1 MRSRHLRSR
10 LGPDR
15 RLPVRRRCLARVA
28 FEEAAEIRRVAEP
41 QVKRQLRHRCLHVN
55 QQAAGF
61 AHQAGV
67 DDMLGAVPGFGPHQA
82 VEPLGRQ
89 PQLVGVAGNRPVLGV
104 VLFHQHQPARVQRMP
119 PLDAR
124 RAVAARAPLGQVPQ
138 YAADMLALL
147 AQLHANSPITRL
159 DWVGTSMGG
168 LIGMAVAGT
177 PDLALPVPI
186 RRLLLNDVGPRLEWS
201 ALQRIGTYVGQSPR
215 FASVEEGAAWLRVQ
229 SADFGPHTDAQ
240 WLALS
245 EPMLR
250 PGPEGGF
257 VLHYDPKIAVP
268 MQGMTQ
274 EQVVQGEALLW
285 NLYDAITAQTLVL
298 RGAKSDLLTAQTV
311 QEMAQRG
318 PKAHSVTLECV
329 GHAPTLVQPEQ
340 VALVKEF
347 LFR

>member
-1 MRSRHLRSR
+1 MFSTMIESR
-10 LGPDR
+10 LNY
-15 RLPVRRRCLARVA
+15 VMC
-28 FEEAAEIRRVAEP
+28 
-41 QVKRQLRHRCLHVN
+41 
-55 QQAAGF
+55 
-61 AHQAGV
+61 
-67 DDMLGAVPGFGPHQA
+67 PG
-82 VEPLGRQ
+82 
-89 PQLVGVAGNRPVLGV
+89 
-104 VLFHQHQPARVQRMP
+104 
-119 PLDAR
+119 
-124 RAVAARAPLGQVPQ
+124 AARAAPGGEDGVTQHRVGYWEWNQTGQVGHPHVIVCVHGLTRQGRDFDVLAQALSHHARVICPDIAGRGQSDWLADPMAYGVPQ
-138 YAADMLALL
+138 YAFDMLVLL
-147 AQLHANSPITRL
+147 TQVHAQYPIAQL

-229 SADFGPHTDAQ
+229 SGDFGPHTDAQ

-318 PKAHSVTLECV
+318 PKAHSVTLEGV

>member
-1 MRSRHLRSR
+1 MPRGMFSTMIESR
-10 LGPDR
+10 LNYVMCPGA
-15 RLPVRRRCLARVA
+15 AR
-28 FEEAAEIRRVAEP
+28 
-41 QVKRQLRHRCLHVN
+41 
-55 QQAAGF
+55 
-61 AHQAGV
+61 
-67 DDMLGAVPGFGPHQA
+67 AVPGGEDGVTQHRVGYWEWNQTGQVGHPHVIVCVHGLTRQGRDFDVLAQA
-82 VEPLGRQ
+82 LS
-89 PQLVGVAGNRPVLGV
+89 
-104 VLFHQHQPARVQRMP
+104 HHARVICPDIAGR
-119 PLDAR
+119 
-124 RAVAARAPLGQVPQ
+124 GQSDWLADPMAYGVPQ
-138 YAADMLALL
+138 YAFDMLVLL
-147 AQLHANSPITRL
+147 TQVHAQYPIAQL

-201 ALQRIGTYVGQSPR
+201 ALQRIGTYVGESPR

-318 PKAHSVTLECV
+318 PKAHSVTLEGV

>member
-1 MRSRHLRSR
+1 MFSTMIESR
-10 LGPDR
+10 LNYVMCPGA
-15 RLPVRRRCLARVA
+15 AR
-28 FEEAAEIRRVAEP
+28 
-41 QVKRQLRHRCLHVN
+41 
-55 QQAAGF
+55 
-61 AHQAGV
+61 
-67 DDMLGAVPGFGPHQA
+67 AVPGGEDGVTQHRVGYWEWNQTGQVDHPHVIVCVHGLTRQGRDFDVLAQA
-82 VEPLGRQ
+82 LS
-89 PQLVGVAGNRPVLGV
+89 
-104 VLFHQHQPARVQRMP
+104 HHARVICPDIAGR
-119 PLDAR
+119 
-124 RAVAARAPLGQVPQ
+124 GQSDWLADPMAYGVPQ
-138 YAADMLALL
+138 YAFDMLVLL
-147 AQLHANSPITRL
+147 TQVHAQYPIAQL

-201 ALQRIGTYVGQSPR
+201 ALQRIGTYVGESPR

-274 EQVVQGEALLW
+274 EQVAQGEALLW

-318 PKAHSVTLECV
+318 PKAHSVTLEGV

>member
-1 MRSRHLRSR
+1 MFSTMIESR
-10 LGPDR
+10 LNYVMCPGA
-15 RLPVRRRCLARVA
+15 AR
-28 FEEAAEIRRVAEP
+28 
-41 QVKRQLRHRCLHVN
+41 
-55 QQAAGF
+55 
-61 AHQAGV
+61 
-67 DDMLGAVPGFGPHQA
+67 AVPGGEDGVNQHRVGYWEWNQTGQVDHPHVIVCVHGLTRQGRDFDVLAQA
-82 VEPLGRQ
+82 LS
-89 PQLVGVAGNRPVLGV
+89 
-104 VLFHQHQPARVQRMP
+104 HHARVICPDIAGR
-119 PLDAR
+119 
-124 RAVAARAPLGQVPQ
+124 GQSDWLADPMAYGVPQ
-138 YAADMLALL
+138 YAFDMLVLL
-147 AQLHANSPITRL
+147 TQVHAQYPIAQL

-201 ALQRIGTYVGQSPR
+201 ALQRIGTYVGESPR

-274 EQVVQGEALLW
+274 EQVAQGEALLW

>member
-1 MRSRHLRSR
+1 MPHGMFSTMIESR
-10 LGPDR
+10 LNYVMCPGA
-15 RLPVRRRCLARVA
+15 AR
-28 FEEAAEIRRVAEP
+28 
-41 QVKRQLRHRCLHVN
+41 
-55 QQAAGF
+55 
-61 AHQAGV
+61 
-67 DDMLGAVPGFGPHQA
+67 AVPGGEDGVTQHRVGYWEWNQTGQVDHPHVIVCVHGLTRQGRDFDVLAQA
-82 VEPLGRQ
+82 LS
-89 PQLVGVAGNRPVLGV
+89 
-104 VLFHQHQPARVQRMP
+104 HHARVICPDIAGR
-119 PLDAR
+119 
-124 RAVAARAPLGQVPQ
+124 GQSDWLADPMAYGVPQ
-138 YAADMLALL
+138 YAFDMLVLL
-147 AQLHANSPITRL
+147 TQVHAQYPIAQL

-274 EQVVQGEALLW
+274 EQVAQGEALLW

-298 RGAKSDLLTAQTV
+298 RGAKSDLLTAKTV

-318 PKAHSVTLECV
+318 PKAHSATLEGV

>member
-1 MRSRHLRSR
+1 MPRGMFSTMIESR
-10 LGPDR
+10 LNYVMCPGA
-15 RLPVRRRCLARVA
+15 AR
-28 FEEAAEIRRVAEP
+28 
-41 QVKRQLRHRCLHVN
+41 
-55 QQAAGF
+55 
-61 AHQAGV
+61 
-67 DDMLGAVPGFGPHQA
+67 AVPGGEDGVNQHRVGYWEWNQTGQVDHPHVIVCVHGLTRQGRDFDVLAQA
-82 VEPLGRQ
+82 LS
-89 PQLVGVAGNRPVLGV
+89 
-104 VLFHQHQPARVQRMP
+104 HHARVICPDIAGR
-119 PLDAR
+119 
-124 RAVAARAPLGQVPQ
+124 GQSDWLADPMAYGVPQ
-138 YAADMLALL
+138 YAFDMLVLL
-147 AQLHANSPITRL
+147 TQVHAQYPIAQL

-318 PKAHSVTLECV
+318 PKAHSVTLEGV

>member
-1 MRSRHLRSR
+1 MFSTMIESR
-10 LGPDR
+10 LNYVMCPGA
-15 RLPVRRRCLARVA
+15 AR
-28 FEEAAEIRRVAEP
+28 
-41 QVKRQLRHRCLHVN
+41 
-55 QQAAGF
+55 
-61 AHQAGV
+61 
-67 DDMLGAVPGFGPHQA
+67 AVPGGEDGVNQHRVGYWEWNQTGQVDHPHVIVCVHGLTRQGRDFDVLAQA
-82 VEPLGRQ
+82 LS
-89 PQLVGVAGNRPVLGV
+89 
-104 VLFHQHQPARVQRMP
+104 HHARVICPDIAGR
-119 PLDAR
+119 
-124 RAVAARAPLGQVPQ
+124 GQSDWLADPMAYGVPQ
-138 YAADMLALL
+138 YAFDMLVLL
-147 AQLHANSPITRL
+147 TQVHAQYPIAQL

-201 ALQRIGTYVGQSPR
+201 ALQRIGTYVGESPR

-274 EQVVQGEALLW
+274 EQVAQGEALLW

-318 PKAHSVTLECV
+318 PKAHSVTLEGV

>member
-1 MRSRHLRSR
+1 MFYTMIESR
-10 LGPDR
+10 LNYVMCPGA
-15 RLPVRRRCLARVA
+15 AR
-28 FEEAAEIRRVAEP
+28 
-41 QVKRQLRHRCLHVN
+41 
-55 QQAAGF
+55 
-61 AHQAGV
+61 
-67 DDMLGAVPGFGPHQA
+67 AVPGGEDGVTQHRVGYWEWNQTGQVDHPHVIVCVHGLTRQGRDFDVLAQA
-82 VEPLGRQ
+82 LS
-89 PQLVGVAGNRPVLGV
+89 
-104 VLFHQHQPARVQRMP
+104 HHARVICPDIAGR
-119 PLDAR
+119 
-124 RAVAARAPLGQVPQ
+124 GQSDWLADPMAYGVPQ
-138 YAADMLALL
+138 YAFDMLVLL
-147 AQLHANSPITRL
+147 TQVHAQYPIAQL

-318 PKAHSVTLECV
+318 PKAHSVTLEGV

>member
-1 MRSRHLRSR
+1 MPRGMFSTMIESR
-10 LGPDR
+10 LNYVMCPGA
-15 RLPVRRRCLARVA
+15 AR
-28 FEEAAEIRRVAEP
+28 
-41 QVKRQLRHRCLHVN
+41 
-55 QQAAGF
+55 
-61 AHQAGV
+61 
-67 DDMLGAVPGFGPHQA
+67 AVPGGEDGVTQHRVGYWEWNQTGQVDHPHVIVCVHGLTRQGRDFDVLAQA
-82 VEPLGRQ
+82 LS
-89 PQLVGVAGNRPVLGV
+89 
-104 VLFHQHQPARVQRMP
+104 HHARVICPDIAGR
-119 PLDAR
+119 
-124 RAVAARAPLGQVPQ
+124 GQSDWLADPMAYGVPQ
-138 YAADMLALL
+138 YAFDMLVLL
-147 AQLHANSPITRL
+147 TQVHAQYPIAQL

-318 PKAHSVTLECV
+318 PKAHSVMLEGV

>member
-1 MRSRHLRSR
+1 MPHGMFSTMIESR
-10 LGPDR
+10 LNYVMCPGA
-15 RLPVRRRCLARVA
+15 AR
-28 FEEAAEIRRVAEP
+28 
-41 QVKRQLRHRCLHVN
+41 
-55 QQAAGF
+55 
-61 AHQAGV
+61 
-67 DDMLGAVPGFGPHQA
+67 AVPGGEDGVNQHRVGYWEWNQTGQVDHPHVIVCVHGLTRQGRDFDVLAQA
-82 VEPLGRQ
+82 LS
-89 PQLVGVAGNRPVLGV
+89 
-104 VLFHQHQPARVQRMP
+104 HHARVICPDIAGR
-119 PLDAR
+119 
-124 RAVAARAPLGQVPQ
+124 GQSDWLADPMAYGVPQ
-138 YAADMLALL
+138 YAFDMLVLL
-147 AQLHANSPITRL
+147 TQVHAQYPIAQL

-318 PKAHSVTLECV
+318 PKAHSVTLEGV

>member
-1 MRSRHLRSR
+1 MFSTMIESR
-10 LGPDR
+10 LNYVMCPGA
-15 RLPVRRRCLARVA
+15 AR
-28 FEEAAEIRRVAEP
+28 
-41 QVKRQLRHRCLHVN
+41 
-55 QQAAGF
+55 
-61 AHQAGV
+61 
-67 DDMLGAVPGFGPHQA
+67 AVPGGEDGVTQHRVGYWEWNQTGQVDHPHVIVCVHGLTRQGRDFDVLAQA
-82 VEPLGRQ
+82 LS
-89 PQLVGVAGNRPVLGV
+89 
-104 VLFHQHQPARVQRMP
+104 HHARVICPDIAGR
-119 PLDAR
+119 
-124 RAVAARAPLGQVPQ
+124 GQSDWLADPMAYGVPQ
-138 YAADMLALL
+138 YAFDMLVLL
-147 AQLHANSPITRL
+147 TQVHAQYPIAQL

-201 ALQRIGTYVGQSPR
+201 ALQRIGTYVGESPR

-318 PKAHSVTLECV
+318 PKAHSVTLEGV

>member
-1 MRSRHLRSR
+1 MPRGMFSTMIESR
-10 LGPDR
+10 LNYVMCPGA
-15 RLPVRRRCLARVA
+15 AR
-28 FEEAAEIRRVAEP
+28 
-41 QVKRQLRHRCLHVN
+41 
-55 QQAAGF
+55 
-61 AHQAGV
+61 
-67 DDMLGAVPGFGPHQA
+67 AVPGGEDGVTQHRVGYWEWNQTGQVGHPHVIVCVHGLTRQGRDFDVLAQA
-82 VEPLGRQ
+82 LS
-89 PQLVGVAGNRPVLGV
+89 
-104 VLFHQHQPARVQRMP
+104 HHARVICPDIAGR
-119 PLDAR
+119 
-124 RAVAARAPLGQVPQ
+124 GQSDWLADPMAYGVPQ
-138 YAADMLALL
+138 YAFDMLVLL
-147 AQLHANSPITRL
+147 TQVHAQYPIAQL

-201 ALQRIGTYVGQSPR
+201 ALQRIGTYVGESPR

-318 PKAHSVTLECV
+318 PKAHSVTLEGV
-329 GHAPTLVQPEQ
+329 GHAP
-340 VALVKEF
+340 ARRSNAAF
-347 LFR
+347 S

>member
-1 MRSRHLRSR
+1 MIESR
-10 LGPDR
+10 LNYVMCPGA
-15 RLPVRRRCLARVA
+15 AR
-28 FEEAAEIRRVAEP
+28 
-41 QVKRQLRHRCLHVN
+41 
-55 QQAAGF
+55 
-61 AHQAGV
+61 
-67 DDMLGAVPGFGPHQA
+67 AVPGGEDGVTQHRVGYWEWNQTGQVDHPHVIVCVHGLTRQGRDFDVLAQA
-82 VEPLGRQ
+82 LS
-89 PQLVGVAGNRPVLGV
+89 
-104 VLFHQHQPARVQRMP
+104 HHARVICPDIAGR
-119 PLDAR
+119 
-124 RAVAARAPLGQVPQ
+124 GQSDWLADPMAYGVPQ
-138 YAADMLALL
+138 YAFDMLVLL
-147 AQLHANSPITRL
+147 TQVHAQYPIAQL

-201 ALQRIGTYVGQSPR
+201 ALQRIGMYVGQSPR

-318 PKAHSVTLECV
+318 PKAHSVTLEGV

>member
-1 MRSRHLRSR
+1 MPRGMFSTMIESR
-10 LGPDR
+10 LNYVMCPGA
-15 RLPVRRRCLARVA
+15 AR
-28 FEEAAEIRRVAEP
+28 
-41 QVKRQLRHRCLHVN
+41 
-55 QQAAGF
+55 
-61 AHQAGV
+61 
-67 DDMLGAVPGFGPHQA
+67 AVPGGEDGVNQHRVGYWEWNQTGQVDHPHVIVCVHGLTRQGRDFDVLAQA
-82 VEPLGRQ
+82 LS
-89 PQLVGVAGNRPVLGV
+89 
-104 VLFHQHQPARVQRMP
+104 HHARVICPDIAGR
-119 PLDAR
+119 
-124 RAVAARAPLGQVPQ
+124 GQSDWLADPMAYGVPQ
-138 YAADMLALL
+138 YAFDMLVLL
-147 AQLHANSPITRL
+147 TQVHAQYPIAQL

-318 PKAHSVTLECV
+318 PKAYSVTLEGV

>member
-1 MRSRHLRSR
+1 MFSTMIESR
-10 LGPDR
+10 LNYVMCPGA
-15 RLPVRRRCLARVA
+15 AR
-28 FEEAAEIRRVAEP
+28 
-41 QVKRQLRHRCLHVN
+41 
-55 QQAAGF
+55 
-61 AHQAGV
+61 
-67 DDMLGAVPGFGPHQA
+67 AVPGGEDGVTQHRVGYWEWNQTGQVDHPHVIVCVHGLTRQGRDFDVLAQA
-82 VEPLGRQ
+82 LS
-89 PQLVGVAGNRPVLGV
+89 
-104 VLFHQHQPARVQRMP
+104 HHARVICPDIAGR
-119 PLDAR
+119 
-124 RAVAARAPLGQVPQ
+124 GQSDWLADPMAYGVPQ
-138 YAADMLALL
+138 YAFDMLVLL
-147 AQLHANSPITRL
+147 TQVHAQYPIAQL

-201 ALQRIGTYVGQSPR
+201 ALQRIGTYVGESPR

-257 VLHYDPKIAVP
+257 VLHYDPKIVVP

-318 PKAHSVTLECV
+318 PKAHSVTLEGV

>member
-1 MRSRHLRSR
+1 MPRGMFSTMIESR
-10 LGPDR
+10 LNYVMCPGA
-15 RLPVRRRCLARVA
+15 AR
-28 FEEAAEIRRVAEP
+28 
-41 QVKRQLRHRCLHVN
+41 
-55 QQAAGF
+55 
-61 AHQAGV
+61 
-67 DDMLGAVPGFGPHQA
+67 AVPGGEDGVNQHRVGYWEWNQTGQLDHPHVIVCVHGLTRQGRDFDVLAQA
-82 VEPLGRQ
+82 LS
-89 PQLVGVAGNRPVLGV
+89 
-104 VLFHQHQPARVQRMP
+104 HHARVICPDIAGR
-119 PLDAR
+119 
-124 RAVAARAPLGQVPQ
+124 GQSDWLADPMAYGVPQ
-138 YAADMLALL
+138 YAFDMLVLL
-147 AQLHANSPITRL
+147 TQVHAQYPIAQL

-201 ALQRIGTYVGQSPR
+201 ALQRIGTYVGESPR

-318 PKAHSVTLECV
+318 PKAHSATLEGV

>member
-1 MRSRHLRSR
+1 MIESR
-10 LGPDR
+10 LNYVMCPGA
-15 RLPVRRRCLARVA
+15 AR
-28 FEEAAEIRRVAEP
+28 
-41 QVKRQLRHRCLHVN
+41 
-55 QQAAGF
+55 
-61 AHQAGV
+61 
-67 DDMLGAVPGFGPHQA
+67 AVPGGEDGVTQHRVGYWEWNQTGQVDHPHVIVCVHGLTRQGRDFDVLAQA
-82 VEPLGRQ
+82 LS
-89 PQLVGVAGNRPVLGV
+89 
-104 VLFHQHQPARVQRMP
+104 HHARVICPDIAGR
-119 PLDAR
+119 
-124 RAVAARAPLGQVPQ
+124 GQSDWLADPMAYGVPQ
-138 YAADMLALL
+138 YAFDMLVLL
-147 AQLHANSPITRL
+147 TQVHAQYPIAQL

-318 PKAHSVTLECV
+318 PKAHSVTLEGV

>member
-1 MRSRHLRSR
+1 MPHGMFSTMIESR
-10 LGPDR
+10 LNYVMCPGA
-15 RLPVRRRCLARVA
+15 AR
-28 FEEAAEIRRVAEP
+28 
-41 QVKRQLRHRCLHVN
+41 
-55 QQAAGF
+55 
-61 AHQAGV
+61 
-67 DDMLGAVPGFGPHQA
+67 AVPGGEDGVTQHRVGYWEWNQTGQVDHPHVIVCVHGLTRQGRDFDVLAQA
-82 VEPLGRQ
+82 LS
-89 PQLVGVAGNRPVLGV
+89 
-104 VLFHQHQPARVQRMP
+104 HHARVICPDIAGR
-119 PLDAR
+119 
-124 RAVAARAPLGQVPQ
+124 GQSDWLADPMAYGVPQ
-138 YAADMLALL
+138 YAFDMLVLL
-147 AQLHANSPITRL
+147 TQVHAQYPIAQL

-229 SADFGPHTDAQ
+229 SADFGTHTDAQ

-318 PKAHSVTLECV
+318 PKAHSVTLEGV

-347 LFR
+347 LFN

>member
-1 MRSRHLRSR
+1 MPRGMFSTMIESR
-10 LGPDR
+10 LNYVMCPGA
-15 RLPVRRRCLARVA
+15 AR
-28 FEEAAEIRRVAEP
+28 
-41 QVKRQLRHRCLHVN
+41 
-55 QQAAGF
+55 
-61 AHQAGV
+61 
-67 DDMLGAVPGFGPHQA
+67 AVPGGEDGVNQHRVGYWEWNQTGQVDHPHVIVCVHGLTRQGRDFDVLAQA
-82 VEPLGRQ
+82 LS
-89 PQLVGVAGNRPVLGV
+89 
-104 VLFHQHQPARVQRMP
+104 HHARVICPDIAGR
-119 PLDAR
+119 
-124 RAVAARAPLGQVPQ
+124 GQSDWLADPMAYGVPQ
-138 YAADMLALL
+138 YAFDMLVLL
-147 AQLHANSPITRL
+147 TQVHAQYPIAQL

-274 EQVVQGEALLW
+274 EQVAQGEALLW

-318 PKAHSVTLECV
+318 PKAHSATLEGV

>member
-1 MRSRHLRSR
+1 MFSTMIESR
-10 LGPDR
+10 LNYVMCPGA
-15 RLPVRRRCLARVA
+15 AR
-28 FEEAAEIRRVAEP
+28 
-41 QVKRQLRHRCLHVN
+41 
-55 QQAAGF
+55 
-61 AHQAGV
+61 
-67 DDMLGAVPGFGPHQA
+67 AVPGGEDGVTQHRVGYWEWNQTGQVDHPHVIVCVHGLTRQGRDFDVLAQA
-82 VEPLGRQ
+82 LS
-89 PQLVGVAGNRPVLGV
+89 
-104 VLFHQHQPARVQRMP
+104 HHARVICPDIAGR
-119 PLDAR
+119 
-124 RAVAARAPLGQVPQ
+124 GQSDWLADPMAYGVPQ
-138 YAADMLALL
+138 YAFDMLVLL
-147 AQLHANSPITRL
+147 TQVHAQYPIAQL

-201 ALQRIGTYVGQSPR
+201 ALQRIGTYVGESPR

-285 NLYDAITAQTLVL
+285 NWYDAITAQTLVL

-318 PKAHSVTLECV
+318 PKAHSVTLEGV

>member
-1 MRSRHLRSR
+1 MFSTMIESR
-10 LGPDR
+10 LNYVMCPGA
-15 RLPVRRRCLARVA
+15 AR
-28 FEEAAEIRRVAEP
+28 
-41 QVKRQLRHRCLHVN
+41 
-55 QQAAGF
+55 
-61 AHQAGV
+61 
-67 DDMLGAVPGFGPHQA
+67 AVPGGEDGVNQHRVGYWEWNQTGQVDHPHVIVCVHGLTRQGRDFDVLAQA
-82 VEPLGRQ
+82 LS
-89 PQLVGVAGNRPVLGV
+89 
-104 VLFHQHQPARVQRMP
+104 HHARVICPDIAGR
-119 PLDAR
+119 
-124 RAVAARAPLGQVPQ
+124 GQSDGLADPMAYGVPQ
-138 YAADMLALL
+138 YAFDMLVLL
-147 AQLHANSPITRL
+147 TQVHAQYPIAQL

-201 ALQRIGTYVGQSPR
+201 ALQRIGTYVGESPR

-274 EQVVQGEALLW
+274 EQVAQGEALLW

-298 RGAKSDLLTAQTV
+298 RGAKSDLLTAKTV

-318 PKAHSVTLECV
+318 PKAHSATLEGV

>member
-1 MRSRHLRSR
+1 MFSTMIESR
-10 LGPDR
+10 LNYVMCPGA
-15 RLPVRRRCLARVA
+15 AR
-28 FEEAAEIRRVAEP
+28 
-41 QVKRQLRHRCLHVN
+41 
-55 QQAAGF
+55 
-61 AHQAGV
+61 
-67 DDMLGAVPGFGPHQA
+67 AVPGGEDGVTQHRVGYWEWNQTGQVDHPHVIVCVHGLTRQGRDFDVLAQA
-82 VEPLGRQ
+82 LS
-89 PQLVGVAGNRPVLGV
+89 
-104 VLFHQHQPARVQRMP
+104 HHARVICPDIAGR
-119 PLDAR
+119 
-124 RAVAARAPLGQVPQ
+124 GQSDWLADPMAYGVPK
-138 YAADMLALL
+138 YAFDMLVLL
-147 AQLHANSPITRL
+147 TQVHAQYPIAQL

-318 PKAHSVTLECV
+318 PKAHSVTLEGV

>member
-1 MRSRHLRSR
+1 MFSTMIESR
-10 LGPDR
+10 LNYVMCPGA
-15 RLPVRRRCLARVA
+15 AR
-28 FEEAAEIRRVAEP
+28 
-41 QVKRQLRHRCLHVN
+41 
-55 QQAAGF
+55 
-61 AHQAGV
+61 
-67 DDMLGAVPGFGPHQA
+67 AVPGGEDGVNQHRVGYWEWNQTGQLDHPHVIVCVHGLTRQGRDFDVLAQA
-82 VEPLGRQ
+82 LS
-89 PQLVGVAGNRPVLGV
+89 
-104 VLFHQHQPARVQRMP
+104 HHARVICPDIAGR
-119 PLDAR
+119 
-124 RAVAARAPLGQVPQ
+124 GQSDWLADPMAYGVPQ
-138 YAADMLALL
+138 YAFDMLVLL
-147 AQLHANSPITRL
+147 TQVHAQYPIAQL

-201 ALQRIGTYVGQSPR
+201 ALQRIGTYVGESPR

-229 SADFGPHTDAQ
+229 SADFGPHTDPQ

-274 EQVVQGEALLW
+274 EQVAQGEALLW

-318 PKAHSVTLECV
+318 PKAHSATLEGV

>member
-1 MRSRHLRSR
+1 MPHGMFSTMIESR
-10 LGPDR
+10 LNYVMCPGA
-15 RLPVRRRCLARVA
+15 AR
-28 FEEAAEIRRVAEP
+28 
-41 QVKRQLRHRCLHVN
+41 
-55 QQAAGF
+55 
-61 AHQAGV
+61 
-67 DDMLGAVPGFGPHQA
+67 AVPGGEDGVTQHRVGYWEWNQTGQVGHPHVIVCVHGLTRQGRDFDVLAQA
-82 VEPLGRQ
+82 LS
-89 PQLVGVAGNRPVLGV
+89 
-104 VLFHQHQPARVQRMP
+104 HHARVICPDIAGR
-119 PLDAR
+119 
-124 RAVAARAPLGQVPQ
+124 GQSDWLADPMAYGVPQ
-138 YAADMLALL
+138 YAFDMLVLL
-147 AQLHANSPITRL
+147 TQVHAQYPIAQL

-201 ALQRIGTYVGQSPR
+201 ALQRIGTYVGESPR

-329 GHAPTLVQPEQ
+329 GHAPTLVQP
-340 VALVKEF
+340 
-347 LFR
+347 

>member
-1 MRSRHLRSR
+1 MFSTMIESR
-10 LGPDR
+10 LNYVMCPGA
-15 RLPVRRRCLARVA
+15 AR
-28 FEEAAEIRRVAEP
+28 
-41 QVKRQLRHRCLHVN
+41 
-55 QQAAGF
+55 
-61 AHQAGV
+61 
-67 DDMLGAVPGFGPHQA
+67 AVPGGEDGVTQHRVGYWEWNQTGQVGHPHVIVCVHGLTRQGRDFDVLAQA
-82 VEPLGRQ
+82 LS
-89 PQLVGVAGNRPVLGV
+89 
-104 VLFHQHQPARVQRMP
+104 HHARVICPDIAGR
-119 PLDAR
+119 
-124 RAVAARAPLGQVPQ
+124 GQSDWLADPMAYGVPQ
-138 YAADMLALL
+138 YAFDMLVLL
-147 AQLHANSPITRL
+147 TQVHAQYPIAQL

-201 ALQRIGTYVGQSPR
+201 ALQRIGTYVGESPR

-318 PKAHSVTLECV
+318 PNAHSVTLEGV

>member
-1 MRSRHLRSR
+1 MFSTMIESR
-10 LGPDR
+10 LNYVMCPGA
-15 RLPVRRRCLARVA
+15 AR
-28 FEEAAEIRRVAEP
+28 
-41 QVKRQLRHRCLHVN
+41 
-55 QQAAGF
+55 
-61 AHQAGV
+61 
-67 DDMLGAVPGFGPHQA
+67 AVPGGEDGVNQHRVGYWEWNQTGQLDNPHVIVCVHGLTRQGRDFDVLAQA
-82 VEPLGRQ
+82 LS
-89 PQLVGVAGNRPVLGV
+89 
-104 VLFHQHQPARVQRMP
+104 HHARVICPDIAGR
-119 PLDAR
+119 
-124 RAVAARAPLGQVPQ
+124 GQSDWLADPMAYGVPQ
-138 YAADMLALL
+138 YAFDMLVLL
-147 AQLHANSPITRL
+147 TQVHAQYPIAQL

-201 ALQRIGTYVGQSPR
+201 ALQRIGTYVGESPR

-274 EQVVQGEALLW
+274 EQVAQGEALLW

-318 PKAHSVTLECV
+318 PKAHSATLEGV

>member
-1 MRSRHLRSR
+1 MIESR
-10 LGPDR
+10 LNYVMCPGA
-15 RLPVRRRCLARVA
+15 AR
-28 FEEAAEIRRVAEP
+28 
-41 QVKRQLRHRCLHVN
+41 
-55 QQAAGF
+55 
-61 AHQAGV
+61 
-67 DDMLGAVPGFGPHQA
+67 AVPGGEDGVTQHRVGYWEWNQTGQVDHPHVIVCVHGLTRQGRDFDVLAQA
-82 VEPLGRQ
+82 LS
-89 PQLVGVAGNRPVLGV
+89 
-104 VLFHQHQPARVQRMP
+104 HHARVICPDIAGR
-119 PLDAR
+119 
-124 RAVAARAPLGQVPQ
+124 GQSDWLADPMAYGVPQ
-138 YAADMLALL
+138 YAFDMLVLL
-147 AQLHANSPITRL
+147 TQVHAQYPIAQL

-201 ALQRIGTYVGQSPR
+201 ALQRIGTYVGESPR

>member
-1 MRSRHLRSR
+1 MIESR
-10 LGPDR
+10 LNYVMCPGA
-15 RLPVRRRCLARVA
+15 AR
-28 FEEAAEIRRVAEP
+28 
-41 QVKRQLRHRCLHVN
+41 
-55 QQAAGF
+55 
-61 AHQAGV
+61 
-67 DDMLGAVPGFGPHQA
+67 AVPGGEDGVTQHRVGYWEWNQTGQVGHPHVIVCVHGLTRQGRDFDVLAQA
-82 VEPLGRQ
+82 LS
-89 PQLVGVAGNRPVLGV
+89 
-104 VLFHQHQPARVQRMP
+104 HHARVICPDIAGR
-119 PLDAR
+119 
-124 RAVAARAPLGQVPQ
+124 GQSDWLADPMAYGVPQ
-138 YAADMLALL
+138 YAFDMLVLL
-147 AQLHANSPITRL
+147 TQVHAQYPIAQL

-201 ALQRIGTYVGQSPR
+201 ALQRIGTHVGESPR

-318 PKAHSVTLECV
+318 PKAHSVTLEGV

>member
-1 MRSRHLRSR
+1 MPRGMFSTMIESR
-10 LGPDR
+10 LNYVMCPGA
-15 RLPVRRRCLARVA
+15 AR
-28 FEEAAEIRRVAEP
+28 
-41 QVKRQLRHRCLHVN
+41 
-55 QQAAGF
+55 
-61 AHQAGV
+61 
-67 DDMLGAVPGFGPHQA
+67 AVPGGEDGVTQHRVGYWEWNQTGQVGHPHVIVCVHGLTRQ
-82 VEPLGRQ
+82 GRDFD
-89 PQLVGVAGNRPVLGV
+89 VLAQ
-104 VLFHQHQPARVQRMP
+104 VLSHHARVICPDIAGR
-119 PLDAR
+119 
-124 RAVAARAPLGQVPQ
+124 GQSDWLADPMAYGVPQ
-138 YAADMLALL
+138 YAFDMLVLL
-147 AQLHANSPITRL
+147 TQVHAQYPIAQL

-318 PKAHSVTLECV
+318 PKAHSVTLEGV

>member
-1 MRSRHLRSR
+1 MFSTMIESR
-10 LGPDR
+10 LNYVMCPGA
-15 RLPVRRRCLARVA
+15 AR
-28 FEEAAEIRRVAEP
+28 
-41 QVKRQLRHRCLHVN
+41 
-55 QQAAGF
+55 
-61 AHQAGV
+61 
-67 DDMLGAVPGFGPHQA
+67 AVPGGEDGVTQHRVGYWEWNQTGQVDHPHVIVCVHGLTRQGRDFDVLAQA
-82 VEPLGRQ
+82 LS
-89 PQLVGVAGNRPVLGV
+89 
-104 VLFHQHQPARVQRMP
+104 HHARVICPDIAGR
-119 PLDAR
+119 
-124 RAVAARAPLGQVPQ
+124 GQSDWLADPMAYGVPQ
-138 YAADMLALL
+138 YAFDMLVLL
-147 AQLHANSPITRL
+147 TQVHAQYPIAQL

-201 ALQRIGTYVGQSPR
+201 ALQRIGTYVGESPR

-250 PGPEGGF
+250 PEPEGGF

-274 EQVVQGEALLW
+274 VQVAQGEALLW

-318 PKAHSVTLECV
+318 PKAHSATLEGV

>member
-1 MRSRHLRSR
+1 MPRGMFSTMIESR
-10 LGPDR
+10 LNYVMCPGA
-15 RLPVRRRCLARVA
+15 AR
-28 FEEAAEIRRVAEP
+28 
-41 QVKRQLRHRCLHVN
+41 
-55 QQAAGF
+55 
-61 AHQAGV
+61 
-67 DDMLGAVPGFGPHQA
+67 AVPGGEEGVTQHRVGYWEWNQTGQVDHPHVIVCVHGLTRQGRDFDVLAQA
-82 VEPLGRQ
+82 LS
-89 PQLVGVAGNRPVLGV
+89 
-104 VLFHQHQPARVQRMP
+104 HHARVICPDIAGR
-119 PLDAR
+119 
-124 RAVAARAPLGQVPQ
+124 GQSDWLADPMAYGVPQ
-138 YAADMLALL
+138 YAFDMLVLL
-147 AQLHANSPITRL
+147 TQVHAQYPIAQL

-201 ALQRIGTYVGQSPR
+201 ALQRIGTYVGESPR

-318 PKAHSVTLECV
+318 PKAHSVTLEGV

>member
-1 MRSRHLRSR
+1 MFSTMIESR
-10 LGPDR
+10 LNYVMCPGA
-15 RLPVRRRCLARVA
+15 AR
-28 FEEAAEIRRVAEP
+28 
-41 QVKRQLRHRCLHVN
+41 
-55 QQAAGF
+55 
-61 AHQAGV
+61 
-67 DDMLGAVPGFGPHQA
+67 AVPGGEDGVTQHRVGYWEWNQTGQVDHPHVIVCVHGLTRQGRDFDVLAQA
-82 VEPLGRQ
+82 LS
-89 PQLVGVAGNRPVLGV
+89 
-104 VLFHQHQPARVQRMP
+104 HHARVICPDIAGR
-119 PLDAR
+119 
-124 RAVAARAPLGQVPQ
+124 GQSDWLADPMAYGVPQ
-138 YAADMLALL
+138 YAFDMLVLL
-147 AQLHANSPITRL
+147 TQVHAQYPIAQL

-186 RRLLLNDVGPRLEWS
+186 RRLLLTDVGPRLEWS

-318 PKAHSVTLECV
+318 PKAHSVTLEGV

>member
-1 MRSRHLRSR
+1 MFSTMIESR
-10 LGPDR
+10 LNYVMCPGA
-15 RLPVRRRCLARVA
+15 AR
-28 FEEAAEIRRVAEP
+28 
-41 QVKRQLRHRCLHVN
+41 
-55 QQAAGF
+55 
-61 AHQAGV
+61 
-67 DDMLGAVPGFGPHQA
+67 AVPGGEDGVNQHRVGYWEWNQTGQVDNPHVIVCVHGLTRQGRDFDVLAQA
-82 VEPLGRQ
+82 LS
-89 PQLVGVAGNRPVLGV
+89 
-104 VLFHQHQPARVQRMP
+104 HHARVICPDIAGR
-119 PLDAR
+119 
-124 RAVAARAPLGQVPQ
+124 GQSDWLADPMAYGVPQ
-138 YAADMLALL
+138 YAFDMLVLL
-147 AQLHANSPITRL
+147 TQVHAQYPIAQL

-201 ALQRIGTYVGQSPR
+201 ALQRIGTYVGESPR

-274 EQVVQGEALLW
+274 EQVAQGEALLW

-318 PKAHSVTLECV
+318 PKAHSVTLEGV

>member
-1 MRSRHLRSR
+1 MFSTMIESR
-10 LGPDR
+10 LNYVMCPGA
-15 RLPVRRRCLARVA
+15 AR
-28 FEEAAEIRRVAEP
+28 
-41 QVKRQLRHRCLHVN
+41 
-55 QQAAGF
+55 
-61 AHQAGV
+61 
-67 DDMLGAVPGFGPHQA
+67 AVPGGEDGVNQHRVGYWEWNQTGQVDHPHVIVCVHGLTRQGRDFDVLAQA
-82 VEPLGRQ
+82 LS
-89 PQLVGVAGNRPVLGV
+89 
-104 VLFHQHQPARVQRMP
+104 HHARVICPDIAGR
-119 PLDAR
+119 
-124 RAVAARAPLGQVPQ
+124 GQSDWLADPMAYGVPQ
-138 YAADMLALL
+138 YAFDMLVLL
-147 AQLHANSPITRL
+147 TQVHAQYPIAQL

-274 EQVVQGEALLW
+274 EQVAQGEALLW

-318 PKAHSVTLECV
+318 PKAHSVTLEGV